1 MHEGEHPRRLRIV
14 VTDEETGE
22 RIIVTTGVE
31 TMALVVAPDAS
42 HGGEYRRVVV
52 GDLDVIQS
60 LLIDTLE
67 DVLHWSG
74 SEAVTDSVDL
84 DDLLQ
89 ELLEE
94 ALEDLPLH

>member
-1 MHEGEHPRRLRIV
+1 MPKGESLRRLRVV

-31 TMALVVAPDAS
+31 TMALVVAPGAS
-42 HGGEYRRVVV
+42 HGEEYRRVVV
-52 GDLDVIQS
+52 GDLELVRS
-60 LLIDTLE
+60 LLLDTLE
-67 DVLHWSG
+67 DVLQWSG
-74 SEAVTDSVDL
+74 GETVADWVDL

-94 ALEDLPLH
+94 ALEGLPLH